1 MKIDPHGMTRQD
13 FYHLMLLAINPRPI
27 AWVSTVGEDGV
38 NNLAPFSFFQV
49 VSAKPPVVCFSPASK
64 RDGQKKDTLRNI
76 ESCRDFVINTVNE
89 DLAKAMN
96 QTSAEYPP
104 DVDEFKEVGL
114 TPVTSDLVKSPRVG
128 EAPVNLEC
136 KLIQI
141 LQFGQSPEFAHLII
155 GDVVRMH
162 IRDEFCIDGQ
172 LDGWKLKSIGRLW
185 QKYYCRITDAFEISL
200 ADPQKPYK
208 YKPNKK

>member
-1 MKIDPHGMTRQD
+1 
-13 FYHLMLLAINPRPI
+13 MLLAINPRPI

-104 DVDEFKEVGL
+104 NVDEFKEVGL

-128 EAPVNLEC
+128 EAPVSLEC

-172 LDGWKLKSIGRLW
+172 LDGWKLNSIGRLW
-185 QKYYCRITDAFEISL
+185 QKYYCRITDTFEISA